1 MKDYIILHKNLLSNN
16 NSSLVLYFLRHGAD
30 AVE

>member
-1 MKDYIILHKNLLSNN
+1 MDKSRKKLIITYI